1 MQTISATY
9 RVTTPMF
16 LGGVPSPEK
25 EEAER
30 LRLSPDHRAEFRL
43 PSFKGALRFWWRLWR
58 GTASRMLLDF
68 VMRKRRC
75 LEAAMSELGNRE
87 CCSA

>member
-30 LRLSPDHRAEFRL
+30 LNSTV
-43 PSFKGALRFWWRLWR
+43 S
-58 GTASRMLLDF
+58 
-68 VMRKRRC
+68 
-75 LEAAMSELGNRE
+75 GNDRDTNHLIS
-87 CCSA
+87 CIYKD